1 MAIFPNNESS
11 DNKHGPVGIVN
22 VKNWLY
28 SDLFGNKL
36 IQFYGINKLIQQL
49 HFLTL
54 GKGEYLY
61 PFVAM
66 QLFNN
71 EDSTTI
77 LYII

>member
-11 DNKHGPVGIVN
+11 DNKHGPVGTVN
-22 VKNWLY
+22 IKNWLIQIY
-28 SDLFGNKL
+28 LEI